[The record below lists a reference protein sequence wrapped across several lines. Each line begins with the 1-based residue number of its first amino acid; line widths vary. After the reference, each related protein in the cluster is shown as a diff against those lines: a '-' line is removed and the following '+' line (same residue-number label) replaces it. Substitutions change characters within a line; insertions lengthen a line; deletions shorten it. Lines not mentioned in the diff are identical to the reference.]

1 MTLRPAR
8 SADAPAITEV
18 FQAARAH
25 SLAFLA
31 NLHTDAEDHAFF
43 AGVIGRDEVTVAEA
57 GGRVVAF
64 LALADDELD
73 HLYVHPDRHR
83 QGLGTALVRHAQGA
97 RTRLE
102 LWVFQRNTG
111 ALAFYEAH
119 GFAIVGATDGDNEE
133 HEPDFRMAWSLG

>member
-1 MTLRPAR
+1 MSLRPAR
-8 SADAPAITEV
+8 SADVHAITTV

-25 SLAFLA
+25 SLAFLPI
-31 NLHTDAEDHAFF
+31 LHTDAEDHAFF
-43 AGVIGRDEVTVAEA
+43 AGVLAREEVTVVDA

-64 LALADDELD
+64 LALAGDEVD
-73 HLYVHPDRHR
+73 HLYVHPDQHR
-83 QGLGTALVRHAQGA
+83 RGLGTALLQHVQRA

-119 GFAIVGATDGDNEE
+119 GFTIVGATDGANEE
-133 HEPDFRMAWSLG
+133 QEPDFRMAWSVG